1 MTEFTLNRKPAKTLK
16 VNIGEESFHIPL
28 AGSLTP
34 KEAATLD
41 TAKGTQ
47 DFIKKYLSPEVAE
60 SLTIDDFNAITNAW
74 TSASNRSGANPGE

>member
-1 MTEFTLNRKPAKTLK
+1 MAEFTLKRKPAKTLK
-16 VNIGEESFHIPL
+16 VNIGEESFNIPL

-47 DFIKKYLSPEVAE
+47 DFIKKHLSPEIAE
-60 SLTIDDFNAITNAW
+60 SLTIDDFNAITTAW
-74 TSASNRSGANPGE
+74 TSASNKSGAKPGE

>member
-1 MTEFTLNRKPAKTLK
+1 MPEFTLRKKPAKTLK

-47 DFIKKYLSPEVAE
+47 DFIKKYLSPEVAD

>member
-1 MTEFTLNRKPAKTLK
+1 MPEFTLKKRPAKTLK

-47 DFIKKYLSPEVAE
+47 DFIKKHLSPEVAE

-74 TSASNRSGANPGE
+74 TAASNRSGANPGE

>member
-1 MTEFTLNRKPAKTLK
+1 MPEFTLRKKPAKTLK

-47 DFIKKYLSPEVAE
+47 DFIKKYLSPEVAD
-60 SLTIDDFNAITNAW
+60 SLLIRGNNKPCEADPE
-74 TSASNRSGANPGE
+74 ASRGGRV